1 MTNPTE
7 GMTPREEIAFLV
19 TENAELRLKL
29 DRAVKAAEHHRRR
42 GDNLESVLLSIER
55 TARDSVRAMKPP
67 AGI

>member
-42 GDNLESVLLSIER
+42 GDTLEAVLNSIER
-55 TARDSVRAMKPP
+55 SAKDAIRAMRPDV
-67 AGI
+67 GV